1 MDLQIISSS
10 QNLPYRIEIKSP
22 SQEEQH
28 IHPEL
33 ELVFILKGSV
43 EYSVDYKKYIL
54 NQRDFFF
61 VNSLELHH
69 INSYS
74 SESRILCI
82 HIDLLAFTRFYPGI
96 TDYPFQYRDTL
107 NNREHTV
114 YKNIYAQLHTLL
126 YQLVEKPDTFLL
138 LSMSC
143 ITNILIELC
152 ESCINM
158 QTSELYVK
166 KDEKRTRIINILSY
180 LNENYSET
188 ITLDMLSEKFSLSKP
203 YLSKYFKTVMGT
215 GFLDYVNR
223 LRIHKSLDMLCNTEE
238 RIIDIALANGFNTQK
253 SYSRVFQKEF
263 GQSPSE
269 YRTKNRSSKKSPD
282 PDLIKP
288 VTRENLIQD
297 FPPGKQV
304 PYTLPDE
311 EIRTVNIGFNL
322 KTAVDWPLKQIWN
335 RTLFLGSA
343 SLCLHRKVQNEI
355 RELTAE
361 IPFQYIRFY
370 GIFSDDIFFCRESKD
385 GTYTY
390 FWEEIDELLDFICN
404 LSLKPFFVFGPS
416 CGFFATKRELLGIV
430 PQNYAILAS
439 GKKWGLILSDFC
451 SHCIER
457 YGRQEVNSWKF
468 QVWSLP
474 SEGAMRTSET
484 AHDFFRFMKKTYL
497 TIRQILPQV
506 QIGSPALLPD
516 YEEDWLDSFFT
527 YCREEHIQFDFM
539 NVYLY
544 TPTNPLNLNHHYY
557 ASSGLTDADFT
568 DSQNYFNESTL
579 KIIHC
584 MQRNQ
589 CTAPLIA
596 SEWNINDYPQDY
608 CRDTVFM
615 LSYLLHTHLNAPRQI
630 DEIIYSLMQD
640 YPNELIPSGEAFYGG
655 PGFLTAAGLK
665 KPVYTGLWFLN
676 QLGDKEIFRGDSY
689 IITRSGEQYQFIFY
703 NYRYFSKTF
712 LSGDKD
718 LLSSFDR
725 YNIYEKGETLKLNL
739 VLNLESGN
747 YKTEAY
753 LLDRLHGSVYD
764 AWMNMGHPDSVSG
777 SVHKYLKSKDSPHL
791 FIETKQV
798 KENLLIEQDVPV
810 HGAVLLLIEKLS

>member
-1 MDLQIISSS
+1 MDLQIISSN
-10 QNLPYRIEIKSP
+10 QNLPYKIDIKSP
-22 SQEEQH
+22 AKEEPH

-61 VNSLELHH
+61 VNSLEIHH

-96 TDYPFQYRDTL
+96 TDYPFQYKDTL

-114 YKNIYAQLHTLL
+114 YKNIYDQLHTLL
-126 YQLVEKPDTFLL
+126 YQLVEKQDTFLL
-138 LSMSC
+138 VSMSC

-152 ESCINM
+152 ESCIDL
-158 QTSELYVK
+158 QSSELYVK

-269 YRTKNRSSKKSPD
+269 YRLKNRNFTRSADQDPKKTV
-282 PDLIKP
+282 I
-288 VTRENLIQD
+288 RENLFQD
-297 FPPGKQV
+297 FPPGKQD
-304 PYTLPDE
+304 PYPIPNE
-311 EIRTVNIGFNL
+311 KKRTVNIGFNL
-322 KTAVDWPLKQIWN
+322 KTAADWPLKQTWN

-355 RELTAE
+355 RELLTD
-361 IPFQYIRFY
+361 IPFQFIRFY
-370 GIFSDDIFFCRESKD
+370 GIFADDIFFCRESKD

-390 FWEEIDELLDFICN
+390 FWEEIDDILDFICT

-416 CGFFATKRELLGIV
+416 CVFFATKRELLGIV
-430 PQNYAILAS
+430 PQNYAILAT
-439 GKKWGLILSDFC
+439 GKKWRLMLTDFC

-474 SEGAMRTSET
+474 TADAMTQPETTS
-484 AHDFFRFMKKTYL
+484 AYFRFIKKTYL
-497 TIRQILPQV
+497 TIRQILPQA
-506 QIGSPALLPD
+506 QIGSPALLPEFD
-516 YEEDWLDSFFT
+516 ETWLDAYFS
-527 YCREEHIQFDFM
+527 YCQEEHIHFDFI
-539 NVYLY
+539 NIYLY
-544 TPTNPLNLNHHYY
+544 APTNPLNLNKHYF
-557 ASSGLTDADFT
+557 AHSELTNTDFL
-568 DSQNYFNESTL
+568 DSQEYFNQSVL
-579 KIIHC
+579 KVAHC
-584 MQRNQ
+584 MQRYH

-596 SEWNINDYPQDY
+596 AEWNINDYPQDY
-608 CRDTVFM
+608 CRDTAFM
-615 LSYLLHTHLNAPRQI
+615 LSYLLHTHLNAPRQV
-630 DEIIYSLMQD
+630 DEIVYSLMQD
-640 YPNELIPSGEAFYGG
+640 YPNELVPSGEAFYGG
-655 PGFLTAAGLK
+655 PGFLTASGLK

-676 QLGDKEIFRGDSY
+676 RLGNKEIYRGDSY
-689 IITRSGEQYQFIFY
+689 IITRSEQQYQFIFY
-703 NYRYFSKTF
+703 NYQYFSNTF

-725 YNIYEKGETLKLNL
+725 YNIYEKGETLTLNL
-739 VLNLESGN
+739 VLNLEPGN
-747 YKTEAY
+747 YKTEIY

-764 AWMNMGHPDSVSG
+764 AWMNMGHPDSVS
-777 SVHKYLKSKDSPHL
+777 STVQKYLKSKDSPLL

-798 KENLLIEQDVPV
+798 KENLLIEQNVPV
-810 HGAVLLLIEKLS
+810 HGAMLLIIEKLS